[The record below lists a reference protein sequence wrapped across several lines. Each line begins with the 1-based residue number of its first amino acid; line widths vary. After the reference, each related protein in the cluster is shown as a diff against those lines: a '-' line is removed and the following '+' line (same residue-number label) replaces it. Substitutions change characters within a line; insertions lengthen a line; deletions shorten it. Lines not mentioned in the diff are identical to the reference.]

1 MFRFVKVIEVW
12 VSVIYHEMLS
22 LPRCVGGVNESKS
35 RIFRG
40 LSFERRIFKYTLV
53 ITTDSCCLDEPS

>member
-22 LPRCVGGVNESKS
+22 LPRCVLEV
-35 RIFRG
+35 
-40 LSFERRIFKYTLV
+40 
-53 ITTDSCCLDEPS
+53 